1 MEPSENITTFCPN
14 VDYLRTEKKRALKS
28 LEGLTLEQAN
38 EVVEYLYQTLNRA
51 RYSGNSLAM
60 QMATT
65 ANASVIAGQPTIIIG
80 KQI

>member
-1 MEPSENITTFCPN
+1 METENITTFCPN
-14 VDYLRTEKKRALKS
+14 VDYLRAEKKQALKS

-38 EVVEYLYQTLNRA
+38 EVVEFLYQMLGRA
-51 RYSGNSLAM
+51 RHSVNPISM

-65 ANASVIAGQPTIIIG
+65 SNASVPEGFPTIIIG